1 MNERLSKDL
10 PFLIGILLPLLLI
23 LTNTLWNY
31 AGILL
36 TMAAIIWIGFALVLL
51 TPSGPAEG

>member
-1 MNERLSKDL
+1 MSKAL
-10 PFLIGILLPLLLI
+10 PVFVGVILPLLLI

-36 TMAAIIWIGFALVLL
+36 TIAALVWLGFAVVLL
-51 TPSGPAEG
+51 GPQPST

>member
-1 MNERLSKDL
+1 MGERLSKVL
-10 PFLIGILLPLLLI
+10 PVFVGVIVPLLLI

-36 TMAAIIWIGFALVLL
+36 TITALVWLGFAVILL
-51 TPSGPAEG
+51 GPAQPST

>member
-1 MNERLSKDL
+1 MGERLAKVL
-10 PFLIGILLPLLLI
+10 PVFVGVIVPLLLI

-36 TMAAIIWIGFALVLL
+36 TITALVWLGFAVILL
-51 TPSGPAEG
+51 GPAQPST